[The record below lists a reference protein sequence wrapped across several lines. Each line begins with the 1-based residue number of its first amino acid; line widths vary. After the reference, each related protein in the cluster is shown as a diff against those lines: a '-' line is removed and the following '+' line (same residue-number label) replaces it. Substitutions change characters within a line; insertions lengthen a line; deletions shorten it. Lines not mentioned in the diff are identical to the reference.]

1 MKKKWMLLAAVLIL
15 VLSWMSASSAESS
28 ALQDLRI
35 GMGFSPTK
43 VRPGDSVSVTIT
55 ISNISGKDF
64 PDPMTLHDP
73 KGVRIE
79 EFGNPVLKFLGKIS
93 LEVIM
98 LNLLMIGEFMF
109 LYVKYGIWAY
119 LPAVIVSTIVC
130 ASVVYL
136 IKNIVLE
143 RRSGLFDGKIR

>member
-15 VLSWMSASSAESS
+15 LLSWMSASSAESS

-64 PDPMTLHDP
+64 TDPMTLHDP

-79 EFGNPVLKFLGKIS
+79 EFGNPVLKDGD
-93 LEVIM
+93 V
-98 LNLLMIGEFMF
+98 
-109 LYVKYGIWAY
+109 
-119 LPAVIVSTIVC
+119 AVWS
-130 ASVVYL
+130 
-136 IKNIVLE
+136 
-143 RRSGLFDGKIR
+143 